1 MLAVKPYEYV
11 DVLDI
16 KQLDT
21 VVVTHEI
28 DRVVHFSALLSAVAE
43 NNVPRA
49 LQVGGACWAVPPLLM
64 LRSVQLM
71 DAVMV
76 LSKSCD

>member
-1 MLAVKPYEYV
+1 M
-11 DVLDI
+11 

-43 NNVPRA
+43 KNVPRA
-49 LQVGGACWAVPPLLM
+49 LQVGRW
-64 LRSVQLM
+64 
-71 DAVMV
+71 
-76 LSKSCD
+76 

>member
-1 MLAVKPYEYV
+1 MKPYEYV
-11 DVLDI
+11 DVLDV

-28 DRVVHFSALLSAVAE
+28 DRVVHFSALLSVVSE

-49 LQVGGACWAVPPLLM
+49 LQVGRLQG
-64 LRSVQLM
+64 
-71 DAVMV
+71 
-76 LSKSCD
+76 